1 MARKSVKK
9 EKDEAAKYLM
19 AALGILLF
27 LPLLIFA
34 VSSFN
39 ALQQK
44 YLESTAAQR
53 VMDIRRIFPT
63 LIVGGTVFFVGAIF
77 IYYIINIMN
86 KNSSFSIIAIIIA
99 LPAVIFIGYHF
110 ARHLAVLYFGI
121 VADKD
126 KDILVFPHDMQSYIL
141 SDYFSFRFLKDY
153 CNVDTI
159 ELSSITKMTR
169 GHGTELY
176 VHGPFGSRRIIM
188 STKQKRDECLAMI
201 QVFTGKKGLLITE
214 FEGY

>member
-1 MARKSVKK
+1 
-9 EKDEAAKYLM
+9 
-19 AALGILLF
+19 
-27 LPLLIFA
+27 
-34 VSSFN
+34 
-39 ALQQK
+39 
-44 YLESTAAQR
+44 
-53 VMDIRRIFPT
+53 MDIRRVFPT
-63 LIVGGTVFFVGAIF
+63 LIGGGTVFFVGAIF
-77 IYYIINIMN
+77 IFYTT
-86 KNSSFSIIAIIIA
+86 FSIIAIIIV
-99 LPAVIFIGYHF
+99 LPPVIFIGYHF

-126 KDILVFPHDMQSYIL
+126 KDILVFPHDMQSYLL

-214 FEGY
+214 IEGY